1 MLNINPLQ
9 IFRIGDKVRPIFELM
24 FGEKPVSAEAT
35 FRTIV
40 FDEKS
45 KRYVVIFKTAFKKK
59 KDAEKMVELDKL
71 LDETLADL
79 KK

>member
-1 MLNINPLQ
+1 MLSLNPFQL
-9 IFRIGDKVRPIFELM
+9 FRVGDKIKPIMELM
-24 FGEKPVSAEAT
+24 FSETPVAAEST

-59 KDAEKMVELDKL
+59 EDAEKIVELDKL